1 MTKNS
6 YSYYNGETYAL
17 ISNDKKRRVFLND
30 PKRWFVSKTQAG
42 YLRVRTFNHF
52 GVRLLKVEIYGEFD
66 KWDFEKMDTVPVLEW
81 RSVHNG
87 YYQISKDGTKIYEP
101 INETQAITRLKNAYA
116 TRGETR

>member
-30 PKRWFVSKTQAG
+30 PKRWFVSKTQA
-42 YLRVRTFNHF
+42 
-52 GVRLLKVEIYGEFD
+52 
-66 KWDFEKMDTVPVLEW
+66 
-81 RSVHNG
+81 
-87 YYQISKDGTKIYEP
+87 
-101 INETQAITRLKNAYA
+101 ITRLKNAYA